1 MIVILSLIVIRK
13 IPTITSKIVKNL
25 KDTNFVDDELGLIS
39 KYVEFAWNINR
50 VSKLQLRGLSGST
63 GVEMQLPELLGHVV
77 NDTCPGGT
85 AFLVELDTCNWPRSV
100 INCTRIKIYI

>member
-39 KYVEFAWNINR
+39 KYVEFA
-50 VSKLQLRGLSGST
+50 
-63 GVEMQLPELLGHVV
+63 
-77 NDTCPGGT
+77 
-85 AFLVELDTCNWPRSV
+85 
-100 INCTRIKIYI
+100 